1 MREGMNFKKL
11 RGSPSK
17 LGDKSDLDSTSVLD
31 RAFAESRLEEDF
43 DEPFSLSLQSRI
55 LPENISAPL
64 ERQVNEIERLIS
76 AFDRSCQNST
86 ILECDT
92 SFANISMSSSFG
104 GLERVRSRI
113 TSAIPSIFNI
123 EKESDRNPHLSYYV
137 RILESGER
145 IRPEDKQKA
154 IDTFI
159 TLIEER
165 KITFDQASS
174 MLSNHPELRSMI
186 QEPHLKR

>member
-1 MREGMNFKKL
+1 MNFKKL

-17 LGDKSDLDSTSVLD
+17 LGEKSDLDSTSVLD

-76 AFDRSCQNST
+76 AFDRSCLNST
-86 ILECDT
+86 ILESDV

-104 GLERVRSRI
+104 GLDRVRSRI
-113 TSAIPSIFNI
+113 TSAIPSTYNI
-123 EKESDRNPHLSYYV
+123 ERESDGSPQVSNYV

-154 IDTFI
+154 FDTFI
-159 TLIEER
+159 TLLEER
-165 KITFDQASS
+165 KMSCDQASS
-174 MLSNHPELRSMI
+174 ILTNHPELRSMI
-186 QEPHLKR
+186 HEPHSKR